1 VDKYR
6 GGLYAA
12 TGSQVFADN
21 CELTGPEGSGT
32 PPPSGNTVI
41 RTRNGSQQTFTNP
54 DLASLLNGA
63 QNGDTYDIQGS
74 YALSNEISIVNK
86 SNIIIRSTGTEAVL
100 DAYGLEVPIV
110 ETDSGIIRIGG
121 STNITIQ
128 GLDLR
133 NYVATSSSQV
143 AIGINVFGVN
153 NDIFID
159 GNNIHHIITTVSA
172 SSSCNASEQ
181 IGCGNGFGI
190 LVKNDTS
197 STPTTNINITKTV
210 ILMALQLQ
218 AIMSMTPT
226 I

>member
-1 VDKYR
+1 MRVVIK
-6 GGLYAA
+6 LHFQMV

-110 ETDSGIIRIGG
+110 ETDSGPP
-121 STNITIQ
+121 Q
-128 GLDLR
+128 AKWLL
-133 NYVATSSSQV
+133 ALM
-143 AIGINVFGVN
+143 F
-153 NDIFID
+153 
-159 GNNIHHIITTVSA
+159 
-172 SSSCNASEQ
+172 
-181 IGCGNGFGI
+181 
-190 LVKNDTS
+190 LV
-197 STPTTNINITKTV
+197 
-210 ILMALQLQ
+210 
-218 AIMSMTPT
+218 
-226 I
+226 